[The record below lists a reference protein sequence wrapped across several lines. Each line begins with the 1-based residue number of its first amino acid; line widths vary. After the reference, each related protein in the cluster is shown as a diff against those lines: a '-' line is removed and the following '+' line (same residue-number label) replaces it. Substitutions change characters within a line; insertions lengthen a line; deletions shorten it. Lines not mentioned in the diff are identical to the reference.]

1 MCDKVLRSW
10 VALWLSWLLLASGAL
25 TVNAAAEGPV
35 VHAVMFYSP
44 SCGHCHHVIENVL
57 PPLLKQYGEQ
67 FEIVGVNV
75 ADSGGQAL
83 YQATIEAFAIPPERR
98 GVPTLV
104 IGETVLV
111 GSGEIP
117 TELPGLIETYLA
129 QGGLD
134 WPAIPGL
141 LEALAA
147 SAPTT
152 TATPEATPAP
162 TQAATEATVNA
173 PTAMPVPAPAIPGVV
188 KETWRDRFIRDPL
201 GNGLSVLVLLGM
213 LASVLYQGW
222 ALTRTPVAE
231 VRRWQWAIIPPLVVL
246 GLMVAGYLAYVET
259 QQVAA
264 VCGPVGDCNAVQQS
278 EFALLFG
285 FLPIA
290 VLGVLGYV
298 AIGAAWAVAHWAR
311 RPWAELAQLALV
323 GMTCFGIAFSIYLTF
338 LEPFVIGA
346 TCAWCLT
353 SAIVMTAL
361 FWLVAPR
368 ARPALAALRSTAPI
382 INYKENFND
391 RVARNRQS
399 SLGGTRRSGGVGH
412 GG

>member
-1 MCDKVLRSW
+1 MCGKVLRGW
-10 VALWLSWLLLASGAL
+10 VALWLSWLLLTGGAL
-25 TVNAAAEGPV
+25 AVNAAEGPV

-57 PPLLKQYGEQ
+57 PPLLKQYDEQ

-75 ADSGGQAL
+75 AYPGGQAL
-83 YQATIEAFAIPPERR
+83 YQAAIAHFALPDERR

-117 TELPGLIETYLA
+117 EQLPGLIETYLA
-129 QGGLD
+129 QDGVD

-141 LEALAA
+141 AEALAA
-147 SAPTT
+147 SAPTA
-152 TATPEATPAP
+152 TATATTEAAP
-162 TQAATEATVNA
+162 TQVATAATVST
-173 PTAMPVPAPAIPGVV
+173 PTAAPPPAPIIPGVV
-188 KETWRDRFIRDPL
+188 EETWRDRFIRDPL

-222 ALTRTPVAE
+222 GLTRTPIATAA
-231 VRRWQWAIIPPLVVL
+231 RWPWAIPLLVAL

-259 QQVAA
+259 QQVTA

-290 VLGVLGYV
+290 VLGVLGYL
-298 AIGAAWAVAHWAR
+298 AIGVAWAVTRWAR
-311 RPWAELAQLALV
+311 APWVELAQLAMA
-323 GMTCFGIAFSIYLTF
+323 GMACFGIAFSIYLTF

-353 SAIVMTAL
+353 SAVVMTAL

-368 ARPALAALRSTAPI
+368 ARPALAALRHFFAAKATQGAP
-382 INYKENFND
+382 
-391 RVARNRQS
+391 Q
-399 SLGGTRRSGGVGH
+399 
-412 GG
+412 

>member
-1 MCDKVLRSW
+1 MMYNKLLRSW
-10 VALWLSWLLLASGAL
+10 VALWLSCWLLAGGAL
-25 TVNAAAEGPV
+25 AVSAAAGPV

-57 PPLLKQYGEQ
+57 PPLLEQYGEQ
-67 FEIVGVNV
+67 LEIVGVNV
-75 ADSGGQAL
+75 GEPGGQAL
-83 YQATIEAFAIPPERR
+83 YQATITHFAIPPERQ

-117 TELPGLIETYLA
+117 EQLPGLIETYLT
-129 QGGLD
+129 QGGMD

-141 LEALAA
+141 AEALAA
-147 SAPTT
+147 GNAPTP
-152 TATPEATPAP
+152 TPAATPAP
-162 TQAATEATVNA
+162 TPAASAATVSA
-173 PTAMPVPAPAIPGVV
+173 PTATPTPAPIIPGVV
-188 KETWRDRFIRDPL
+188 KETWYDRFARDPL
-201 GNGLSVLVLLGM
+201 GNGFSVLVLLGM
-213 LASVLYQGW
+213 LASVFYQGW
-222 ALTRTPVAE
+222 ALTRATIAPTN
-231 VRRWQWAIIPPLVVL
+231 RWPWAIPLLVGL
-246 GLMVAGYLAYVET
+246 GLIVAGYLAYVET
-259 QQVAA
+259 QQVTA

-298 AIGAAWAVAHWAR
+298 AIGAAWAVARWAR
-311 RPWAELAQLALV
+311 SPWAELAQLALA
-323 GMTCFGIAFSIYLTF
+323 GMAWFGVVFSIYLTF

-353 SAIVMTAL
+353 SAVVMTVL

-368 ARPALAALRSTAPI
+368 ARPALTALRDFFAAKSTQGA
-382 INYKENFND
+382 F
-391 RVARNRQS
+391 
-399 SLGGTRRSGGVGH
+399 
-412 GG
+412 